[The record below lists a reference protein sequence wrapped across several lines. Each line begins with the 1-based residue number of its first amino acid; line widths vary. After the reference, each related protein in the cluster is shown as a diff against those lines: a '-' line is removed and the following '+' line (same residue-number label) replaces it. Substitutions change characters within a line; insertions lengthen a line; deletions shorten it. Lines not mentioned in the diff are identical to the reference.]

1 MAARTASAVTI
12 TVTDVNEQP
21 GRPAAPSVGATAN
34 VHTSLDVR
42 WTAPGLNGGPALTGY
57 DLQYRQGTTGP
68 WTNGPQNVSGTSAAI
83 AGLAAGTSYQVQVRA
98 LNGETPSDWSPAG
111 TGSTL
116 AAATAP
122 EVPRTLA
129 AAPGDGQV
137 VLTWTV
143 PANTVSAILRY
154 EYRSKATSSL
164 PFVSSDSW
172 ASAGTST
179 TATVGSLTNATP
191 YSFQVRAVNTVGAG
205 PAATTSATPAGTA
218 TDPTLTLDVAPTR
231 FGEAAGSAQICVV
244 PSAPSTQR
252 ITVQVATADGTATA
266 PGDYVAHSGTVA
278 LQPQQ
283 QRACFTVT
291 LVDDAEAE
299 GDETFTVRLSNP
311 VNATLGGA
319 RAVATF
325 TIVDNDDTTVATD
338 RAALVAFY
346 NATGGANWTFNA
358 NWLSNEPLSAW
369 HGVETN
375 AAGRVTFLGLPRF
388 QLNGE
393 IPAELGNLD
402 NLQTLSL
409 FGNQLSGEIPAELGQ
424 LINLQGL
431 HLYQNTLSGE
441 IPAELGNL
449 ANLEALSLYD
459 NQLSGEIPA
468 ELGNLAN
475 LVDLYLSQNTLSGE
489 IPVELGGLTDLVH
502 LYLWGNELSGE
513 IPAEL
518 GGLTSLQRLELAR
531 NTLSGEIPVELGDL
545 ANLELLT
552 LSSNMLTGGIPVELG
567 NLANLQRLSLRGNQL
582 DGEIP
587 EELGSLANLEELY
600 LNDNQL
606 SGEIPEELGN
616 LGSLQVLSLSRNTL
630 SGEIPEELGDL
641 TSLYTLYLHNNQLS
655 GAIPNFLAT
664 LSNNNLLRLSLY
676 GNAGLYGYPTGLHSN
691 LRLLAPGNGDAICL
705 PSTMGG
711 SDCTIPTLVDK
722 LRVTSSPT
730 QLVFT
735 WAPNPDGYSGGYSA
749 QYYPPPSGPWTDVA
763 VTGTTAT
770 LTGLTPEATYSF
782 LVRTV
787 DNSTTPRLY
796 YIATLPARPPTGS
809 GGGGGGGG
817 GPTTSAPGAV
827 RNLMVAGGNGQVV
840 LTWRAPS
847 SDGGAAITDYEYRI
861 NRRNPWISTGSTE
874 TTHTVTGLDNG
885 TAYTF
890 EVRAVNRIG
899 RGRASSQTEATPVA
913 PEVFTLGF
921 AHFANGDGLTSDLVF
936 VNVSTQWNRL
946 ALYFYD
952 TEGNPIAAE
961 SVVDV
966 TGDLEVQEDGGLT
979 VLTEMEPLG
988 ELTISTHG
996 RGDLVSGSVKVVSGA
1011 PIGGMLRFDL
1021 PHVGVAVVGASL
1033 PISDALFPV
1042 RRQERGINTGVAIH
1056 NLEEEAI
1063 VVNCRLMQEGT
1074 VLEEVEIPLEVNGQ
1088 TSWLIDQAFPGTDT
1102 SDFVGSVRCDAPG
1115 RRPFAGLALEMDPGT
1130 RIFTTLPV
1138 VSADRTGGGGAA
1150 ALDFAH
1156 FANGDGT
1163 TSDLVFVNVSTQRSR
1178 PAPTPFHSDIP
1189 PIRPA
1194 IYFYDTEGNPIA
1206 AESVVDVT
1214 GDLAIQEDGALTVRT
1229 EMEPLGVLTVS
1240 THGRGALVSG
1250 SVKVV
1255 SEGSIGGMLRY
1266 DLPHIGEAV
1275 VGASPPIG
1283 DAIFPVR
1290 RQEGGITTGVAIHNL
1305 ESSPGLVRCE
1315 LLREGVLLD
1324 TVSIPL
1330 EANGQTSWLIDTA
1343 FPNTDTSDFTGSVRC
1358 DAVGEDLFSAV
1369 ALEMDPGTRIF
1380 TTLPVLPVPERMSQE

>member
-1 MAARTASAVTI
+1 MGFSAPAQAQTEVWSATLTVKELSPNSSTFGCTNTTSSVRCSDFLSEDEFTYDSTDYAITAIFLTRNAQLQLHFDTDLTTAAQTLTLDVAGTTFAFEAAHVKGAAQRSWSRSGLSWSADDAVVLKLTETPATTNNAPVFTDGASTTRSVAENTASSTNIGTAIAATDADSGDTLRYTLGGTDMASFAIVSTSGQLQTRAALDFETKSSYAVTVSVSDGNGGSDSIGVTI

-988 ELTISTHG
+988 ELTIPTHG
-996 RGDLVSGSVKVVSGA
+996 RGDLVSGSVKVWSRA
-1011 PIGGMLRFDL
+1011 L
-1021 PHVGVAVVGASL
+1021 PS
-1033 PISDALFPV
+1033 
-1042 RRQERGINTGVAIH
+1042 
-1056 NLEEEAI
+1056 
-1063 VVNCRLMQEGT
+1063 
-1074 VLEEVEIPLEVNGQ
+1074 
-1088 TSWLIDQAFPGTDT
+1088 
-1102 SDFVGSVRCDAPG
+1102 
-1115 RRPFAGLALEMDPGT
+1115 AGC
-1130 RIFTTLPV
+1130 
-1138 VSADRTGGGGAA
+1138 S
-1150 ALDFAH
+1150 
-1156 FANGDGT
+1156 
-1163 TSDLVFVNVSTQRSR
+1163 
-1178 PAPTPFHSDIP
+1178 
-1189 PIRPA
+1189 
-1194 IYFYDTEGNPIA
+1194 
-1206 AESVVDVT
+1206 
-1214 GDLAIQEDGALTVRT
+1214 ALTSPTSAWPWWGPAYPSATPSSRCAARR
-1229 EMEPLGVLTVS
+1229 EES
-1240 THGRGALVSG
+1240 TRGLQS
-1250 SVKVV
+1250 
-1255 SEGSIGGMLRY
+1255 
-1266 DLPHIGEAV
+1266 
-1275 VGASPPIG
+1275 
-1283 DAIFPVR
+1283 
-1290 RQEGGITTGVAIHNL
+1290 TTWK
-1305 ESSPGLVRCE
+1305 RK
-1315 LLREGVLLD
+1315 R
-1324 TVSIPL
+1324 
-1330 EANGQTSWLIDTA
+1330 
-1343 FPNTDTSDFTGSVRC
+1343 
-1358 DAVGEDLFSAV
+1358 
-1369 ALEMDPGTRIF
+1369 
-1380 TTLPVLPVPERMSQE
+1380 